1 MCPELELSAMRDSD
15 PLANFEFEI
24 NSFETFPPSTGES
37 MAFFL
42 PDDEK
47 ILISGVFVGGPSN
60 RTISLDEVV
69 ADDDEVSV
77 TIREVD
83 DADSDQFVMGADR
96 PISYSVRLEFASSIP
111 KEVAIT
117 HTSDG
122 DRTLERRILSR

>member
-1 MCPELELSAMRDSD
+1 MSDSD
-15 PLANFEFEI
+15 PLANCEFEI
-24 NSFETFPPSTGES
+24 NSFEIFPPSTGES

-42 PDDEK
+42 PDNGA

-77 TIREVD
+77 RIREVD

-96 PISYSVRLEFASSIP
+96 PISYSVRLEFTPAIP
-111 KEVAIT
+111 NEVVIT

-122 DRTLERRILSR
+122 ERTLERRILNR